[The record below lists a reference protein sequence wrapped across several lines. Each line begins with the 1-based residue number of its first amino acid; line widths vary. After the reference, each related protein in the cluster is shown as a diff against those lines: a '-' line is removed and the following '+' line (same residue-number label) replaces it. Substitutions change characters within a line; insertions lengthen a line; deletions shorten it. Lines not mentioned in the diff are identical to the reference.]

1 MQERT
6 SDILATLVVS
16 PTVLM
21 LNRFT
26 HAHWKAKHN

>member
-6 SDILATLVVS
+6 CDILATLVVS
-16 PTVLM
+16 PAVLT

-26 HAHWKAKHN
+26 HAHWKAKQN